1 MVDDLDIEIY
11 CDGADLESMAA
22 LAGNVVGFTTNPS
35 LVRKAGIT
43 NYREFA
49 EKAITIVGSKPISFE
64 VFSDDFAGMA
74 REARE
79 IASWGKNVYVKI
91 PITNTKGESTAP
103 LIETLASDGIKV
115 NVTAILTR
123 EQSAIA
129 VTALDGAPGIV
140 SIFAGRIAD
149 TGIDPAPVV
158 REARR
163 YLNPRI
169 RLIWA
174 STREV
179 LNIGQAEAAGCDII
193 TASPGIIAKLGMRGR
208 DLDEFITDWADKYTT
223 FVLRGVPPP
232 VCGDTLSGTP
242 LPAADLDRARYA
254 SEYTPPTRVTVHSH
268 YAG

>member
-129 VTALDGAPGIV
+129 VRALDGAPGIV

-149 TGIDPAPVV
+149 AGQDPVKTV
-158 REARR
+158 RYAVNKTRGSHTKI
-163 YLNPRI
+163 L
-169 RLIWA
+169 WA

-179 LNIGQAEAAGCDII
+179 YNVVQADDCGCDII
-193 TASPGIIAKLGMRGR
+193 TMSPEIIAKLGGLGR
-208 DLDEFITDWADKYTT
+208 DLNEISLET
-223 FVLRGVPPP
+223 VLQFH
-232 VCGDTLSGTP
+232 
-242 LPAADLDRARYA
+242 
-254 SEYTPPTRVTVHSH
+254 E
-268 YAG
+268 AGKGYSI